1 MELFRVPIVDMAI
14 LGAVNRRSFD
24 PELDFKVTGAQIWL
38 SDEGRRKAI
47 EIYERRKHEEY
58 RHPVIGYT
66 LSYARMMELEARLA
80 EKEWSGEPGVF
91 ARLRIR

>member
-1 MELFRVPIVDMAI
+1 MPRGHEAVSQVQLVLGVAADADRALREGVRLRLVLVVVDD
-14 LGAVNRRSFD
+14 GD
-24 PELDFKVTGAQIWL
+24 D
-38 SDEGRRKAI
+38 
-47 EIYERRKHEEY
+47 
-58 RHPVIGYT
+58 IGYT